1 MAPPR
6 APRIIAGTM
15 AATIALT
22 AGVAIATDGDQKP
35 EDPKLDD
42 VVLVRDVAQ
51 TEITSTTVTMPA
63 ADETMQSPFDT
74 AMSIESGE
82 SVESIES
89 AESVESMESIESAE
103 SVESMESVESAES
116 VESIES
122 VESAES
128 VESMESVESAESVE
142 SIESV
147 ESADS
152 ADSADTP

>member
-22 AGVAIATDGDQKP
+22 AGAAIATDGDQKP

-74 AMSIESGE
+74 AISVESTESTESIESAESIE
-82 SVESIES
+82 SVESTESIES
-89 AESVESMESIESAE
+89 AESVES
-103 SVESMESVESAES
+103 VESVESAES
-116 VESIES
+116 TESI
-122 VESAES
+122 
-128 VESMESVESAESVE
+128 
-142 SIESV
+142 

>member
-22 AGVAIATDGDQKP
+22 AGAAIATDGDQKP

-89 AESVESMESIESAE
+89 AESVESIESAESVESIESAE
-103 SVESMESVESAES
+103 SVES
-116 VESIES
+116 I
-122 VESAES
+122 
-128 VESMESVESAESVE
+128 ESVESAESVE